1 MSPRA
6 RQPRLSLEPLIERYG
21 NVSVLA
27 RALGIN
33 RAQVA
38 RWRSDG
44 LPLDAG
50 DRVAVLVG
58 KHPAEVWPEWYRLS
72 ADVAA

>member
-6 RQPRLSLEPLIERYG
+6 RQPRVSLEPLVERYG

-27 RALGIN
+27 RALGVD

-44 LPLDAG
+44 VPIESA
-50 DRVAVLVG
+50 DRIAVAVG
-58 KHPAEVWPEWYRLS
+58 RHPAEVWPEWYDLL